1 MENLKKFIRT
11 IGASHK
17 TKKVLVDLADAVDAN
32 ASAANITVVEETDKT
47 LVGGD
52 LQAVLEDL
60 AERIKDLE
68 AAE

>member
-17 TKKVLVDLADAVDAN
+17 TKKVLTDLADAVDAN
-32 ASAANITVVEETDKT
+32 SSAENITVEEASDKS
-47 LVGGD
+47 LIGGD

-68 AAE
+68 SGA